1 MHHLVLLFA
10 LATLSAACSSV
21 SGSCSTAPPG
31 APCEEAVDGSARFDI
46 ASDGPQDVGPLP
58 CNGLCGPGTTCDGTR
73 CLATDVGGG
82 DATSEPVPSD
92 VSSPETAVDV
102 AVADVPAE
110 AMTDAARDALVDV
123 SDATPEAATPDASS
137 EVAPDAAPINCADR
151 EPRCTTN
158 ADCARCI
165 RSSGGSAWCCNT
177 MNGFCALQL
186 GHAVCE

>member
-1 MHHLVLLFA
+1 MHHLALLFA

-73 CLATDVGGG
+73 CIATDVGGG
-82 DATSEPVPSD
+82 DATSEPAPSD
-92 VSSPETAVDV
+92 VSSPEAAVDV
-102 AVADVPAE
+102 AIADIPAE

-123 SDATPEAATPDASS
+123 SDAPTEAATPDALTDA
-137 EVAPDAAPINCADR
+137 APDAPVMCGER
-151 EPRCTTN
+151 PLRCTTN
-158 ADCARCI
+158 ADCAVCI
-165 RSSGGSAWCCNT
+165 RSASGEAWCCRTTN
-177 MNGFCALQL
+177 NECAVRI
-186 GHAVCE
+186 GTAVCE